1 VTPQNPFGP
10 SDGGRTFTLPGT
22 ISGHESSELNPLAS
36 LGFGTARISS
46 DLPEIRS
53 GINPLVSAANHL
65 LNLIPQIRSLRES
78 GNPAALRDYLVQ
90 QIQEFEQRAR
100 TSGATPETVIGAR
113 YCLCTAL
120 DETAAQ
126 TPWGGSGN
134 WGKHSLLVTFHNETW
149 GGEKF
154 FQLLAKLTQNPLQ
167 HRELLELMYVCVA
180 LGFEGRYRIVDNGR
194 SQLEALRQR
203 LADILRATRGE
214 HAKPLSPNWRGL
226 SGGVRNRWGLV
237 PVWVIACATALL
249 CLLIYLVFSFRLASF
264 SDGLFS
270 SISSLRMPRLMVVA
284 KPAPT
289 ARFAKFLE
297 PEIKEGLV
305 VVKDEVDRSVVTL
318 RGDGLFE
325 SASASVRDQ
334 YLPVIQRITVAL
346 ESVDGPVLVTGYTD
360 NTPIRTARFPSNW
373 QLSQARAQSVK
384 EYINRALPQRRVT
397 AEGRAEND
405 PVAKNDSSEN
415 RAKNRRVEITLLL
428 SPEEVSRQVGGT
440 KK

>member
-1 VTPQNPFGP
+1 MTQQNPFGP

-22 ISGHESSELNPLAS
+22 ISGDESSAFNPLAS

-180 LGFEGRYRIVDNGR
+180 LGFEGR
-194 SQLEALRQR
+194 
-203 LADILRATRGE
+203 
-214 HAKPLSPNWRGL
+214 
-226 SGGVRNRWGLV
+226 
-237 PVWVIACATALL
+237 
-249 CLLIYLVFSFRLASF
+249 
-264 SDGLFS
+264 
-270 SISSLRMPRLMVVA
+270 
-284 KPAPT
+284 
-289 ARFAKFLE
+289 
-297 PEIKEGLV
+297 
-305 VVKDEVDRSVVTL
+305 DRKSVV
-318 RGDGLFE
+318 
-325 SASASVRDQ
+325 
-334 YLPVIQRITVAL
+334 
-346 ESVDGPVLVTGYTD
+346 
-360 NTPIRTARFPSNW
+360 
-373 QLSQARAQSVK
+373 
-384 EYINRALPQRRVT
+384 
-397 AEGRAEND
+397 
-405 PVAKNDSSEN
+405 
-415 RAKNRRVEITLLL
+415 
-428 SPEEVSRQVGGT
+428 
-440 KK
+440 

>member
-1 VTPQNPFGP
+1 MTTLDPFNS
-10 SDGGRTFTLPGT
+10 SDGGRTFTLPASVVGGET
-22 ISGHESSELNPLAS
+22 SAINPLAS

-113 YCLCTAL
+113 YCLCTVL

-126 TPWGGSGN
+126 TPWGGSGA

-154 FQLLAKLTQNPLQ
+154 FQLLAKLAQNPLQ

-203 LADILRATRGE
+203 LADILRTTRGE
-214 HAKPLSPNWRGL
+214 HAKALSPNWQGL
-226 SGGVRNRWGLV
+226 SGEVRNRWGLI
-237 PVWVIACATALL
+237 PMWVIACATALL
-249 CLLIYLVFSFRLASF
+249 CLAIYLAFSFRLATF

-270 SISSLRMPRLMVVA
+270 SISSLRMPRLMIVA

-297 PEIKEGLV
+297 VEIKEGLV
-305 VVKDEVDRSVVTL
+305 VVRDEVDRSVVTL

-325 SASASVRDQ
+325 SASANVRDQ
-334 YLPVIQRITVAL
+334 YLPVIQRITTAL
-346 ESVDGPVLVTGYTD
+346 QSVDGPVLVTGYTD
-360 NTPIRTARFPSNW
+360 NTPIRTVRFPSNW

-405 PVAKNDSSEN
+405 PVAKNDTNEN

-428 SPEEVSRQVGGT
+428 SPEEVSRQVGGI